1 MMKPTRTIPTS
12 FSYKQVDEL
21 QKFVSAQ
28 GSILPRENTGLSQK
42 QQRQLAREVK
52 RARHLALLPFTQ
64 TV

>member
-12 FSYKQVDEL
+12 FSYKHVDEL

-28 GSILPRENTGLSQK
+28 GSIIPRESTGLSQK

-52 RARHLALLPFTQ
+52 RARHLGLLPFTQ